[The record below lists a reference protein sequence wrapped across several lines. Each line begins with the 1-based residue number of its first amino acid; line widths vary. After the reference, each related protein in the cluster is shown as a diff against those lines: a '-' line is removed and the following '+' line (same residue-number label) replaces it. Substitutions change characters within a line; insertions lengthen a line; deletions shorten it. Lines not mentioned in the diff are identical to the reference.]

1 MSKKK
6 PEDALDFLD
15 KWIGSCKKNGISL
28 NKVSAEGDNEFKL
41 AVKKNANDIRSK
53 LFKSMD
59 TESVANNQ
67 ISTDFTF
74 DNRLFPGS
82 IAVIGKEID
91 IIDPNAFIE
100 CVNAA
105 KAFEVYVTDDD
116 SVKMEFT
123 LEGKH

>member
-15 KWIGSCKKNGISL
+15 KWIGDCKKNGVSFK
-28 NKVSAEGDNEFKL
+28 KVSAENDNEFKL
-41 AVKKNANDIRSK
+41 AVKKNASDIRSK
-53 LFKSMD
+53 LFKSMNA
-59 TESVANNQ
+59 ESVANNKM
-67 ISTDFTF
+67 STDFTF

-91 IIDPNAFIE
+91 IIDPNAFRE

-116 SVKMEFT
+116 LVKMEFT